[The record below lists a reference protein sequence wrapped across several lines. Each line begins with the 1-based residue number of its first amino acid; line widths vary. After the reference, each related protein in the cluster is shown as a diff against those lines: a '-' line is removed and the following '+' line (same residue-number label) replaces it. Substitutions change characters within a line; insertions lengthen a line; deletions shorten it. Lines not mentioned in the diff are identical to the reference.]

1 MNWKSLQQIVQFF
14 YTAQVEITE
23 KNVQD
28 LLSTA
33 SLLQV
38 QNVLDACCEFMRRKL
53 TDENCLGRLQAEY
66 SQYQTTSGFHTP
78 SSKFCCIP
86 GFLYMRK

>member
-38 QNVLDACCEFMRRKL
+38 QSVLDACCEFMRRKL
-53 TDENCLGRLQAEY
+53 TDENCLGRLNLKY
-66 SQYQTTSGFHTP
+66 T
-78 SSKFCCIP
+78 
-86 GFLYMRK
+86 LYF

>member
-1 MNWKSLQQIVQFF
+1 MDGKSLKQIVQFF
-14 YTAQVEITE
+14 YTARVEVTE

-38 QNVLDACCEFMRRKL
+38 QNVLDACCEFMRRQL
-53 TDENCLGRLQAEY
+53 TDENCLGKYL
-66 SQYQTTSGFHTP
+66 GVLDW
-78 SSKFCCIP
+78 I
-86 GFLYMRK
+86 

>member
-1 MNWKSLQQIVQFF
+1 MYTDSIKLSTVIHLGGLSESNKTCIPIHQMDGKSLQQIVQFF
-14 YTAQVEITE
+14 YTAKVEVTE

-38 QNVLDACCEFMRRKL
+38 QNVLDACCEFMRRQL
-53 TDENCLGRLQAEY
+53 TDENCLGRL
-66 SQYQTTSGFHTP
+66 
-78 SSKFCCIP
+78 
-86 GFLYMRK
+86 